1 MHTDIHTL
9 INFINIECD
18 MLDFLEYDDWLNL
31 WDKDGLYIVPV
42 DQQTDDFANNLNLA
56 YDNDLMRRM
65 RVERLLGGEAI
76 STTPPARTIR
86 TPSRFRI
93 LSTQDDIITIRCAQ
107 IINESRQGR
116 LRTYPADVTYTLR
129 PNGDTFIIMQKVV
142 RLQSSELASISCFV

>member
-1 MHTDIHTL
+1 MHIDIQPV

-18 MLDFLEYDDWLNL
+18 MLDFLQYEAWLNL

-42 DQQTDDFANNLNLA
+42 DQQTDDFANTLNLA

-86 TPSRFRI
+86 TPLPF
-93 LSTQDDIITIRCAQ
+93 
-107 IINESRQGR
+107 
-116 LRTYPADVTYTLR
+116 
-129 PNGDTFIIMQKVV
+129 
-142 RLQSSELASISCFV
+142 FVF

>member
-1 MHTDIHTL
+1 MHIDIQPL

-18 MLDFLEYDDWLNL
+18 MLDFLQYEAWLNL

-42 DQQTDDFANNLNLA
+42 DQQTDDFANTLNLA
-56 YDNDLMRRM
+56 YDNDLMRQM

-93 LSTQDDIITIRCAQ
+93 LNTDKGKITIRCAQ

-129 PNGDTFIIMQKVV
+129 PDGDSFSIIQKVV
-142 RLQSSELASISCFV
+142 RIQAAELASISCFV